1 MTELTKEMVQRRYDA
16 VASGTYSPEIPGL
29 PGLTFVK
36 MSLKEKGVSSRA
48 YSAKLKELMAE
59 GGYFNE
65 AFMPTLLERACKENG
80 IDIGVLRKQRELM
93 KKYIDSIP
101 PELNGPFDKLTPEEV
116 ALLSPEEQEERN
128 KAIQERGR
136 QIGEWQ
142 ENFFTED
149 DHRLMGQARQIE
161 QLEQHLRYNT
171 AEHRARAHQ
180 ATTEIL
186 VCARKAEDIKK
197 PYFSG
202 EEEVEEFGARNNQM
216 LVELF
221 SRWNQFKSGLIQ
233 DFFRPDSAKLQ

>member
-1 MTELTKEMVQRRYDA
+1 MAELTKEMVQRRYET

-36 MSLKEKGVSSRA
+36 MGLKERGASSRA

-65 AFMPTLLERACKENG
+65 AFISTLLEKACKENG

-101 PELNGPFDKLTPEEV
+101 PELNSPFDKLTPEEV
-116 ALLSPEEQEERN
+116 ALLSQEEQEERN

-136 QIGEWQ
+136 QIMEWQ
-142 ENFFTED
+142 ENFFSED
-149 DHRLMGQARQIE
+149 DHRLMETARQIE

-180 ATTEIL
+180 MVTEIL
-186 VCARKAEDIKK
+186 VCARKLEDTKK
-197 PYFSG
+197 PYFSS
-202 EEEVEEFGARNNQM
+202 EEDIEEFGQRNNQG
-216 LVELF
+216 LVTLF
-221 SRWNQFKSGLIQ
+221 TKWKQFKEGLLP
-233 DFFRPDSAKLQ
+233 DFFRPDSIN